1 MVDIM
6 LPLRFAAQVVFADK
20 DALKGTLVKTLL
32 EARPTRF
39 LGVPRV
45 FEKIHE
51 KMMSIAAQ
59 TTGVKKMIATWAKGH
74 TLQHWLDVI
83 DEKPYESIQYRTA
96 RYLIMSKIKDALGLN
111 RCQSLASAAAPLSAD
126 IKRYFLS
133 LDLPIIEAFGMS
145 ESSGAHCVGT
155 TDSFNLHTIGR
166 SLDGSETKIIN
177 TDENGHGE
185 VRRGNVVNESLTMT
199 CLRFTDSDERP
210 TYFHGLHRRNRK
222 NIRGH

>member
-1 MVDIM
+1 MVDIF
-6 LPLRFAAQVVFADK
+6 LPIRFAATVYFADK
-20 DALKGTLVKTLL
+20 DALKGTLVNTLL
-32 EARPTRF
+32 EAKPTRF

-74 TLQHWLDVI
+74 TLQHWLNVI
-83 DEKPYESIQYRTA
+83 DEKPSESFQYRTA
-96 RYLIMSKIKDALGLN
+96 RYLIMSKIKDALGLS
-111 RCQSLASAAAPLSAD
+111 RCTTLASAAAPLSPD

-133 LDLPIIEAFGMS
+133 LDLPIVEAFGMS

-166 SLDGSETKIIN
+166 TLDGSESKIIN
-177 TDENGHGE
+177 TDESGHGE
-185 VRRGNVVNESLTMT
+185 VMRGIN
-199 CLRFTDSDERP
+199 C
-210 TYFHGLHRRNRK
+210 
-222 NIRGH
+222 